1 MTSAAQT
8 SRMYRRPVAK
18 KRRKTQVLK
27 IVLIVAAIAPAFVA
41 LTDSA
46 VIPLTTRFLSVLLW
60 ILALTPAILYL
71 SRPAIRRRPLP
82 FIETISFAYG
92 MYYALP
98 IALGEV
104 NRAWRIS
111 IDPRDGYDVPVQL
124 AFFGWIAMMGM
135 YGITCHFMKGRKRPR
150 DIAWNP
156 RLVTKWGMAF
166 LISGIVVNGARAI
179 IGQNLAVGG
188 VIQLFVS
195 LQWLGIGLLTV
206 LSRRNE
212 LSNQGRLVLIGGTI
226 AAMGVSLA
234 QGNVLPL
241 VMIAIVI
248 AFALWTGRPHIEARW
263 LIAGMFVALIAVSF
277 RGVVRDFRMVALLGT
292 QQFTQREKLELML
305 KLLTNRIEEDG
316 VVETL
321 TWGGSQTAQRS
332 ATMDM
337 FADVI
342 RRTPDDVPYW
352 KGETYY
358 SLVGAMVPRF
368 LWPDKPVKELGQA
381 FGHRYRYLD
390 PTNKSTA
397 INLPILVEFYVNFG
411 GAAVLMGMLLVGCI
425 YGIVDSIVNRPGQ
438 TLVISMIGLTLL
450 LPLLLIESDFSLVFG
465 GLPLSGLA
473 LWGIYKFMAKSASG
487 GRRATSARARV
498 TPMRGAL
505 ATGGENR
512 PALPAR

>member
-1 MTSAAQT
+1 MTSVA
-8 SRMYRRPVAK
+8 SGPRVYRRPVAK
-18 KRRKTQVLK
+18 KRRKTQLLR
-27 IVLIVAAIAPAFVA
+27 IVLIIAAVAPAFAA
-41 LTDSA
+41 LTDSNE
-46 VIPLTTRFLSVLLW
+46 IPLTTRFLSLALW

-98 IALGEV
+98 VALGEV

-135 YGITCHFMKGRKRPR
+135 YGITCYFMKGRKRPR

-156 RLVTKWGMAF
+156 RLVTKWAVAF
-166 LISGIVVNGARAI
+166 LVSGIVVNGTRAI
-179 IGQNLAVGG
+179 IGQALSLGG

-212 LSNQGRLVLIGGTI
+212 LSKGGRTVLIVGTL
-226 AAMGVSLA
+226 AAIGVSLTM
-234 QGNVLPL
+234 GNVLPL
-241 VMIAIVI
+241 VMIAVVI
-248 AFALWTGRPHIEARW
+248 AFALWAGRPHIEARW
-263 LIAGMFVALIAVSF
+263 LIAGLVMMLVAVSF
-277 RGVVRDFRMVALLGT
+277 RGVVRDFRLVALLGT

-305 KLLTNRIEEDG
+305 KLLSNRIEEDG
-316 VVETL
+316 VVKTL

-411 GAAVLMGMLLVGCI
+411 GAAVLIGMVLVGCI

-438 TLVISMIGLTLL
+438 TVVISMIGLTLL

-473 LWGIYKFMAKSASG
+473 LWGIYKFMARSASG
-487 GRRATSARARV
+487 GRRAASARARV
-498 TPMRGAL
+498 APMRGAL
-505 ATGGENR
+505 AKGGESR

>member
-1 MTSAAQT
+1 MTNAASQPRAY
-8 SRMYRRPVAK
+8 SRPVVR
-18 KRRKTQVLK
+18 KRRIPLLKVL
-27 IVLIVAAIAPAFVA
+27 LILVAVGPAFVA
-41 LTDSA
+41 LSDTASEL
-46 VIPLTTRFLSVLLW
+46 PFTTRSLSVLLW
-60 ILALTPAILYL
+60 ILTIIPAILYV
-71 SRPAIRRRPLP
+71 SRPAPIRRPLP

-92 MYYALP
+92 TYYALP

-111 IDPRDGYDVPVQL
+111 INPRDGYDVPVQL
-124 AFFGWIAMMGM
+124 AFFGWIAMMAM
-135 YGITCHFMKGRKRPR
+135 YGIVTHLLKTRKRPR
-150 DIAWNP
+150 EIMWQP
-156 RLVTKWGMAF
+156 RFVTRWGCAF
-166 LISGIVVNGARAI
+166 LISGIIVNGARAAV
-179 IGQNLAVGG
+179 GDTLAVGG

-212 LSNQGRLVLIGGTI
+212 LTSGGRAVLIGGTLTAI
-226 AAMGVSLA
+226 GVSLA

-248 AFALWTGRPHIEARW
+248 AFALWAGRPHIEARW
-263 LIAGMFVALIAVSF
+263 IMAGLVVMIVAISF
-277 RGVVRDFRMVALLGT
+277 RGVVRDFRLTAWLGT
-292 QQFTQREKLELML
+292 QQFTQREKLELMVS
-305 KLLTNRIEEDG
+305 LLTNRIKEQG
-316 VVETL
+316 VGATL
-321 TWGGSQTAQRS
+321 AWGGSQTAQRS

-342 RRTPDDVPYW
+342 QRTPTEIPYW
-352 KGETYY
+352 KGDTYY
-358 SLVGAMVPRF
+358 SLVGAAVPRF
-368 LWPDKPVKELGQA
+368 LWPDKPVKGLGQA

-390 PTNKSTA
+390 PTNLSTA

-411 GAAVLMGMLLVGCI
+411 AIAVVIGMLIVGAI
-425 YGIVDSIVNRPGQ
+425 YGVVDSIVNRPGQ

-473 LWGIYKFMAKSASG
+473 LWGIYKFMARSASG
-487 GRRATSARARV
+487 GRRVTGARARV
-498 TPMRGAL
+498 MPMPGAL
-505 ATGGENR
+505 STRGDNR